1 MKKYL
6 ILFLMSVLLACNS
19 HAGYVVKG
27 VFEGAGNGYAVLERN
42 EGGKKLLD
50 TVDMQDGKFVFEGEV
65 PDVCFVRVV
74 VAPTGKDEVSIPLV
88 LENSDIEMRG
98 DWENVEMNEEEELVI
113 RGMTI
118 IGSKNQDVKMALDG
132 LFEKTLKLPEFE
144 RLVKMLDEIER
155 NGEILKDTAYYWR
168 YRRQY
173 ESFEAR
179 WKEEQLKI
187 MAANPSVETA
197 AYQLGFMMDNM
208 PLEELEHLF
217 GQFDAK
223 VQASELAKEVRGSIE
238 LRRRIEPGR
247 LAPRFTLTQRDGTSL
262 SLADFRGKVVV
273 LDFWASWCKPC
284 RASFPWV
291 REFYKAYRD
300 KEVEII
306 GISIDEK
313 KASWEKALD
322 AEQLPW
328 PQVIDDRENG
338 TYRVGGLYHVLA
350 VPMFVVID
358 KEGKIVVREHME
370 RKELEAEVEKALE
383 N

>member
-6 ILFLMSVLLACNS
+6 ILFLMSVSLACSS

-27 VFEGAGNGYAVLERN
+27 VFEGAGNGYAVLVRN
-42 EGGKKLLD
+42 EGGKTLRD
-50 TVDMQDGKFVFEGEV
+50 TVDMRDGKFVFKGEI
-65 PDVCFVRVV
+65 PHVCFVRVII
-74 VAPTGKDEVSIPLV
+74 APVGKDEVSIPLA

-98 DWENVEMNEEEELVI
+98 DWKNAKLNEEEEWVI
-113 RGMTI
+113 YGMTI
-118 IGSKNQDVKMALDG
+118 TGSRNQDVDKALNG
-132 LFEKTLKLPEFE
+132 LFEKILKLPEFNG
-144 RLVKMLDEIER
+144 LVEMISEMDRNDEV
-155 NGEILKDTAYYWR
+155 LKDTAYYWR

-173 ESFEAR
+173 EAFEAR

-223 VQASELAKEVRGSIE
+223 VQASELARNVRESIE

-247 LAPRFTLTQRDGTSL
+247 PAPQFTLTKRDGTSL
-262 SLADFRGKVVV
+262 SLADFRCKVVV

-300 KEVEII
+300 KGVEII

-328 PQVIDDRENG
+328 PQVIDDWEKG

-350 VPMFVVID
+350 VPIFVVIE
-358 KEGKIVVREHME
+358 KEGKSVVRAHME
-370 RKELEAEVEKALE
+370 GKELEAEVEKALKH
-383 N
+383 